1 MQCTKVIKHKNMQ
14 FVTSP
19 SDDLP
24 QPPPS
29 LGAVVKVLPDRQR
42 ARAADKTVQ
51 EVSLDDQQQ
60 NHRPHEQSDG
70 RLVSE
75 LIVHAVGEVGHVA
88 EK

>member
-1 MQCTKVIKHKNMQ
+1 MPKFLKYKNIRC
-14 FVTSP
+14 VTSP

-29 LGAVVKVLPDRQR
+29 LGAALKVLPDRQC
-42 ARAADKTVQ
+42 ARAADKAVQ
-51 EVSLDDQQQ
+51 EVSQDDQQQ
-60 NHRPHEQSDG
+60 KHRPHEQSDG

-75 LIVHAVGEVGHVA
+75 LIVHAVGEVDQVA